1 MSDILHPSVG
11 DILSYRYRDDTGT
24 MEITK
29 TTLRSVE
36 FLDTYLQIKNQPI
49 SFNWSTWKVH
59 VMGTL
64 KDVQFINRKPTWE
77 V

>member
-1 MSDILHPSVG
+1 MSDILRPNVG

-24 MEITK
+24 MQVTK
-29 TTLRSVE
+29 TTRRSLE

-49 SFNWSTWKVH
+49 SFNWSTWEVH
-59 VMGTL
+59 VTSTL
-64 KDVQFINRKPTWE
+64 RDVTFVNRKPTWE